1 MMMKHKSLLTLSL
14 LLAMFMVGQK
24 AAAYDFEA
32 DGFFYNINEDSTTV
46 TLTSEDGSFG
56 SYSVTGDVV
65 LPGTVVNN
73 GIAYTLTAIDRYCFY
88 HCEEMISVVVPGSVT
103 RLDDGAF
110 YYCSNLEQIN
120 MPNTIDFVGYDAFKG
135 TKWLDNQPDGV
146 VYVGT
151 AACVYKGTMPE
162 NTSIVIR
169 EGTTCISGRA
179 FQNCRN
185 MTSITFPNSVKTFG
199 ERSFAQCYG
208 LTSITLPDSIVSL
221 GWAGLESCKGLVSVT
236 IPASVTTIDP
246 RAFALCT
253 ALKSVTISNGVNRI
267 DFSAF
272 EGCTALESVY
282 IPESVVSMNYEV
294 FAGCSSLTD
303 IQVASGNPKFDS
315 RENCNA
321 IIITASN
328 NLMYGCSSTFIPSTV
343 ETIGYYAFQDCASL
357 TSIFIPSSVTLVYGN
372 SFAGCTGLT
381 SIKVDNANP
390 VYDSRGNCNAVIET
404 ATNTLVAGCQTTVIP
419 NSVTTLGLRSFKDHA
434 TLPRMIIPS
443 SVTEIGDHAFD
454 GCAGMDSLY
463 IPNSVTKVG
472 RYSFHNCSGLTNL
485 VIPNS
490 ITETDCCTFN
500 GCSGLT
506 SLTLPDSMTKIGYM
520 SFSDCSKLPSLTIP
534 ASVTD
539 IAYSAFTGTYALKSV
554 TCLATTPPRLV
565 NSAFFSYVYNGV
577 LYVPI
582 SSIDAYSTDQYWS
595 KFKNIEG
602 IIVPGMT
609 FEVDGI
615 YYETTSENAVKVTY
629 RDENYNTYSGNVVI
643 PDTVSNYGYTFNVT
657 AIGDHAFDDS
667 DGLVS
672 VKIPDSV
679 TTIGTQAFQGCTSLT
694 ELVIGAGVDSIAPQA
709 FVYCNSLA
717 TVTCKAQE
725 PPVMANMNVFSNK
738 AYSQATLK
746 VPRAVMEAY
755 GAADYWYKFTNIEG
769 FNAAGDVN
777 GDGIISISDVSVLI
791 DLLLEDA
798 TADGAD
804 VNGDGY
810 VTIADVS
817 ALIDRLL
824 EEE

>member
-1 MMMKHKSLLTLSL
+1 MMKHKSLFAL
-14 LLAMFMVGQK
+14 LLALFMAGQS
-24 AAAYDFEA
+24 AAAYDFESG
-32 DGFFYNINEDSTTV
+32 GFFYNINEDSTTV
-46 TLTSEDGSFG
+46 TLTAEDGSFG

-88 HCEEMISVVVPGSVT
+88 HCEEMTSVVVPSSVT

-110 YYCSNLEQIN
+110 YYCRMLEQID
-120 MPNTIDFVGYDAFKG
+120 MPNTIDYVGYDAFKG
-135 TKWLDNQPDGV
+135 TKWLDNQPDGI

-151 AACVYKGTMPE
+151 AVCDYKGTMPE

-185 MTSITFPNSVKTFG
+185 MTSITFPNSVRTFG
-199 ERSFAQCYG
+199 ERSFAQCHG
-208 LTSITLPDSIVSL
+208 LTSITLPENLVSL
-221 GWAGLESCKGLVSVT
+221 GWAGFEACIGLTSVT

-246 RAFALCT
+246 LAFASCT
-253 ALKSVTISNGVNRI
+253 ALKSVVITNGVKGINYR
-267 DFSAF
+267 AF
-272 EGCTALESVY
+272 EGCSALESIY
-282 IPESVVSMNYEV
+282 IPESIETISYEV
-294 FAGCSSLTD
+294 LAGCSSLTD

-328 NLMYGCSSTFIPSTV
+328 NLMYGCSTTVIPASI

-357 TSIFIPSSVTLVYGN
+357 TSVFIPSSVTSVYGN

-381 SIKVDNANP
+381 SIKVDNANT

-404 ATNTLVAGCQTTVIP
+404 ATNMLVAGCKATVIP
-419 NSVTTLGLRSFKDHA
+419 NSVTALGLRSFKDHS
-434 TLPRMIIPS
+434 TMTSMPIPT

-454 GCAGMDSLY
+454 GCSGLDSID
-463 IPNSVTKVG
+463 IPNSVTKFG
-472 RYSFHNCSGLTNL
+472 RYSFHNCSGLTSL

-490 ITETDCCTFN
+490 IKETDYCTFN

-506 SLTLPDSMTKIGYM
+506 SLTLPDSMEKIGYM
-520 SFSDCSKLPSLTIP
+520 SFSGCSKLPSLTIP
-534 ASVTD
+534 ASVTN
-539 IAYSAFTGTYALKSV
+539 IAYDAFTGTYALKDV
-554 TCLATTPPRLV
+554 TCLSTTPPRLV

-577 LYVPI
+577 LHVPVTAV
-582 SSIDAYSTDQYWS
+582 DAYSTDQYWS

-615 YYETTSENAVKVTY
+615 YYETTSENTVKVTY
-629 RDENYNTYSGNVVI
+629 RDENYNSYSGVVEI
-643 PDTVSNYGYTFNVT
+643 PDTVSNFGFTFNVT

-667 DGLVS
+667 DGLES

-679 TTIGTQAFQGCTSLT
+679 TSIGTQAFQGCTSLT
-694 ELVIGAGVDSIAPQA
+694 DLVIGAGVDSIAPQA

-717 TVTCKAQE
+717 TVTCKAQV
-725 PPVMANMNVFSNK
+725 PPVMANVNVFSNK

-746 VPRAVMEAY
+746 VPRAAIEAY
-755 GAADYWYKFTNIEG
+755 SAADYWYKFANIEG

-777 GDGIISISDVSVLI
+777 GDGVITIGDVSVLI
-791 DLLLEDA
+791 DLLLDGA

-804 VNGDGY
+804 VNGDGQ

-817 ALIDRLL
+817 ALIDNLL
-824 EEE
+824 DNQ